1 MVKNGSKWSKMDK
14 IAKNGK
20 GPPARSR
27 GPETSMLYIILQE
40 KNILDIPYINLRILG
55 SNFASSSLPV
65 MNVSL
70 QPQPITL
77 SLPAY
82 TPRPK

>member
-1 MVKNGSKWSKMDK
+1 MVKNGSKWSKMVK

-40 KNILDIPYINLRILG
+40 KNIATGETSQALT
-55 SNFASSSLPV
+55 SLTTLTSK
-65 MNVSL
+65 MF
-70 QPQPITL
+70 ITI
-77 SLPAY
+77 
-82 TPRPK
+82 